1 MKNRLFYLLKSQKGF
16 NSLRDNLVHDVGLSG
31 FSSAV
36 GKKAIDGSI
45 TEPVKRLDPKP
56 THSHHL
62 QLHRTSISQQG
73 HQNIEHQHIH
83 TNILGFARRIFV
95 NVCWGRQIRNNRV
108 SLLSS
113 YQFGKHHNGH
123 AMQPFLT
130 RSLASSSAPQSS
142 GQPQEQKR
150 TDISTYEDPF
160 DAPTYNIP
168 EKPVTFVEGASYSVA
183 ILAGLGLAAIIAY
196 TAFTQFLLTPPESK
210 VFGKALKRIQN
221 ESKVKDIIG
230 TPIKGYGMETH
241 NRSARQLIPHKIWT
255 DEDGVEHVLVHFVIR
270 GPRGSGNVECEMFKD
285 SSDGQW
291 KYTSLLVQMNSSGRR
306 PAPVLVLESYIPPS
320 KFTVK

>member
-45 TEPVKRLDPKP
+45 TEPVKRAAVESSPLRKLTLGGNTLRKDIPKLD
-56 THSHHL
+56 
-62 QLHRTSISQQG
+62 
-73 HQNIEHQHIH
+73 
-83 TNILGFARRIFV
+83 
-95 NVCWGRQIRNNRV
+95 GRQIRNNRV